1 MSNGELETATPPTPA
16 EARALQKAHF
26 NCRQAIGE
34 AMCAVVTCQPDM
46 SHAVIKLS
54 QCSINPS
61 ATHCQAARHLFRCL
75 ALTKERGIHYWRK
88 TPREDLPHIPHDTAI
103 TDTSRLSI
111 FPDKNHHNVH
121 SYVDSDWGNDK
132 AHRRSVT
139 GMAHM
144 MAGGVI
150 AYKSKFQATVALSST
165 KAEFTAAAEAGKTIL
180 YLRSILQ
187 ELGCDQHSPT
197 TLYIDN
203 RGALFM
209 ANAEQPT
216 RRTRHMDTKNF
227 AMQQWTKEEQM
238 TLEPILT
245 ENNASD
251 HFSKALGRTKFYE
264 QTDATMGRRR
274 PKM

>member
-1 MSNGELETATPPTPA
+1 M
-16 EARALQKAHF
+16 
-26 NCRQAIGE
+26 
-34 AMCAVVTCQPDM
+34 
-46 SHAVIKLS
+46 
-54 QCSINPS
+54 
-61 ATHCQAARHLFRCL
+61 
-75 ALTKERGIHYWRK
+75 
-88 TPREDLPHIPHDTAI
+88 PHDTAT
-103 TDTSRLSI
+103 TDTSQLLT
-111 FPDKNHHNVH
+111 FPDKTHNDVH
-121 SYVDSDWGNDK
+121 SCVNSDWGDDK

-144 MAGGVI
+144 MAGGVM
-150 AYKSKFQATVALSST
+150 ACKSKFQATVALSST
-165 KAEFTAAAEAGKTIL
+165 EAEFTAAAEAGKTIL

-187 ELGCDQHSPT
+187 ELGYNQHSPT

-238 TLEPILT
+238 TLEPIST

-264 QTDATMGRRR
+264 QTDIIMGRRQ